1 MSFSIRLGACPRPR
15 PGVFDSCG
23 WQKAYG
29 DWIWF
34 RDLSFDACSSLC
46 YVGLVA
52 DHFMPFKHGSK
63 SNFLASRS
71 FIHSNGLSGSC
82 DEDLRTASAYR
93 ARMVSCH
100 TLADSIPLRF
110 SDLQSLSPRKYCQRP
125 CSRQTMCA

>member
-52 DHFMPFKHGSK
+52 DHFMLPPVT
-63 SNFLASRS
+63 LV
-71 FIHSNGLSGSC
+71 GLTDTDDNVTDAAGV
-82 DEDLRTASAYR
+82 TVKVAVA
-93 ARMVSCH
+93 V
-100 TLADSIPLRF
+100 PL
-110 SDLQSLSPRKYCQRP
+110 
-125 CSRQTMCA
+125 